1 MFKHGDPRPH
11 PVTYAY
17 RAADGSNYNP
27 FIPTM
32 GMAGSPYARSVPA
45 LRRMSPAAL
54 PPAELVFDRLLK
66 RDKFEEHP
74 GGISSLFFAFAD
86 LIIHNIFNTD
96 HSSPGY
102 SINKSSSYLDL
113 SPVYGTSQEAVK
125 SVRLFNGTG
134 KLKEDVFADPRL
146 LGMPPAVCALAVIF
160 NRNHNVS
167 LPATIDLV
175 VRLPQCV

>member
-1 MFKHGDPRPH
+1 MTQHGDQRPRP
-11 PVTYAY
+11 VSYAY
-17 RAADGSNYNP
+17 RPADGSNYNP
-27 FIPTM
+27 FIPTI

-66 RDKFEEHP
+66 RDKFVEHP

-86 LIIHNIFNTD
+86 LIIHNIFHTD
-96 HSSPGY
+96 SSSPGY

-113 SPVYGTSQEAVK
+113 SPLYGTSQEAVN
-125 SVRLFNGTG
+125 SVRLNDGTG

-167 LPATIDLV
+167 LPATFDLV
-175 VRLPQCV
+175 VRLPQWI